1 MVNLD
6 IKSISSLEKVLPERE
21 INFKELSK
29 ASALKNEEYSYQ
41 LAFKATENIHCV
53 KELKLEVV
61 SDIADCVSLY
71 NVRCLPILNPMFY
84 DEPDE
89 NYMLKG
95 PGMMPDFLDEYTD
108 YVMVSSNYYAAVWV
122 SVKINENVKPGKHN
136 IKIQFKDEEGV
147 WGENDFELEV
157 IDKVLPKLH
166 IPYTNWFHCDCIASY
181 YEVEPLSERHWEL
194 MENYIKMATDH
205 GMNMILT
212 PVFTPPLDTKV
223 GDERP
228 TVQLI
233 DVEYKNGEYIF
244 GFEKLSRWLEL
255 CKKYGIEY
263 LEISHLY
270 SQWGAEHTPKIE
282 VMENGKLIKKFGWHT
297 DSLGDEYKKF
307 ISEFIPALKS
317 YLNDKWDLNKVYF
330 HISDEPNETHL
341 ETYTKIHD
349 FIKPILG
356 EMKHMDAMSHLEF
369 YENGLVDVPVI
380 ATTAITDFFGKGIE
394 ELWAY
399 YCCGQGKFN
408 LSNRFLGMSSQRNRV
423 IGLQLYKYNMKG
435 FLQWGYNFY
444 YSQLSTHLI
453 NPYLTTEA
461 DGGFPAGDSFVVYP
475 GRKGALPALRLKVF
489 NEALQDLRAL
499 KLLENEIGREAV
511 MAMINEID
519 GFKKYPNDAE
529 YYISLREEINKK
541 LMA

>member
-61 SDIADCVSLY
+61 SDIADCVTLY

-95 PGMMPDFLDEYTD
+95 PGMMPDLLDEYTD
-108 YVMVSSNYYAAVWV
+108 YVMVSSNYYSAVWV
-122 SVKINENVKPGKHN
+122 SVRINENVKPGKHN

-147 WGENDFELEV
+147 WGENEFELEV

-181 YEVEPLSERHWEL
+181 YEVEPLSEKHWEL

-233 DVEYKNGEYIF
+233 DVEYKNGKYIF

-270 SQWGAEHTPKIE
+270 SQWGAEHTPKI
-282 VMENGKLIKKFGWHT
+282 
-297 DSLGDEYKKF
+297 
-307 ISEFIPALKS
+307 
-317 YLNDKWDLNKVYF
+317 
-330 HISDEPNETHL
+330 
-341 ETYTKIHD
+341 
-349 FIKPILG
+349 
-356 EMKHMDAMSHLEF
+356 
-369 YENGLVDVPVI
+369 
-380 ATTAITDFFGKGIE
+380 
-394 ELWAY
+394 
-399 YCCGQGKFN
+399 
-408 LSNRFLGMSSQRNRV
+408 
-423 IGLQLYKYNMKG
+423 
-435 FLQWGYNFY
+435 
-444 YSQLSTHLI
+444 
-453 NPYLTTEA
+453 
-461 DGGFPAGDSFVVYP
+461 
-475 GRKGALPALRLKVF
+475 
-489 NEALQDLRAL
+489 
-499 KLLENEIGREAV
+499 
-511 MAMINEID
+511 
-519 GFKKYPNDAE
+519 
-529 YYISLREEINKK
+529 
-541 LMA
+541 